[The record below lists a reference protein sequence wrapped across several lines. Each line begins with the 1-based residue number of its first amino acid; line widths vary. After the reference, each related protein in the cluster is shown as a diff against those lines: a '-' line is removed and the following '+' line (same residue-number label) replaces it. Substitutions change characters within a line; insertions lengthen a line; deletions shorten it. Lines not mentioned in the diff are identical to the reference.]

1 VASAKSFYSDVLGW
15 ETDDQPIGAFT
26 YTVMRSAD
34 AGDEQR
40 SERHHAAQPEMA
52 AAPSHAPVGFEV
64 ADCDVAAASWKAV
77 FDLVKGISCDP
88 LRASGFDSSG

>member
-15 ETDDQPIGAFT
+15 ETGDQPIGAFT

-40 SERHHAAQPEMA
+40 SAASCRLA
-52 AAPSHAPVGFEV
+52 GDDSGPSYAPVGFEV
-64 ADCDVAAASWKAV
+64 ADCDVAAASW
-77 FDLVKGISCDP
+77 
-88 LRASGFDSSG
+88 